1 MVHVYCA
8 FSLLKMYCAR
18 ELAVHCHK
26 IDDDDDDN
34 NNNNKNNNKLIL
46 IIIISIIKYL

>member
-8 FSLLKMYCAR
+8 FSLLEMYCAR

-26 IDDDDDDN
+26 IDDDNDD
-34 NNNNKNNNKLIL
+34 NNNKNNNKLIL
-46 IIIISIIKYL
+46 IIISIIKYL